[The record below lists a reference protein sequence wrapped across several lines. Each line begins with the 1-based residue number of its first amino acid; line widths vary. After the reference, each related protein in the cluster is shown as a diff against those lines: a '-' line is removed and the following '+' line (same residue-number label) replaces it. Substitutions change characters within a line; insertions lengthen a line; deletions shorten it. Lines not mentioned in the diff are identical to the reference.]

1 MQNSNRRTNKQTN
14 KNKNKK
20 NICTFTYTDWQV
32 STGTYTDD
40 LTAEKSLG
48 HQSDADL
55 RSSPKY
61 TIDFIAVI
69 LSLGASMLAE
79 L

>member
-1 MQNSNRRTNKQTN
+1 MQNSNRHTNKQTN
-14 KNKNKK
+14 KKNK